1 MKLSIW
7 AEAKDDNTELGRDRA
22 EAHYED
28 IMAILKWHQDNKLII
43 NRKQFPEM
51 TYNARRRFYKLC
63 KETDSARNLVC
74 ACFSFRDFRD
84 IMLD

>member
-7 AEAKDDNTELGRDRA
+7 ADSKDDVTEFGRQRA

-28 IMAILKWHQDNKLII
+28 IMAILKWHNDKQLII
-43 NRKQFPEM
+43 NRKDFPEM
-51 TYNARRRFYKLC
+51 TSNTRRRFCKLC

-74 ACFSFRDFRD
+74 ACFSFGDFRD
-84 IMLD
+84 ILLN